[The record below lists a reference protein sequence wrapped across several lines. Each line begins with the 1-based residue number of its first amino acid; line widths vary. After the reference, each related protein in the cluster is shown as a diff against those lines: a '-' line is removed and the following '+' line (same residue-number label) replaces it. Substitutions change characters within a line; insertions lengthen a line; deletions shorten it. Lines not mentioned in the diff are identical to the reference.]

1 MKIRKSN
8 VLSLRPVQGLTVYLP
23 P

>member
-8 VLSLRPVQGLTVYLP
+8 SRR
-23 P
+23 